1 MLQQCL
7 ITKAYWKT
15 PEQHCYT
22 SLPAVVLWSSFVT
35 HSFLPPWGRNE
46 CVTNEPERTSAW
58 RLLLHLFWLEFCIQ
72 TSWVVEGWVACYSC
86 TGCGMQRLKKN
97 LYGLDEEG
105 WASLSISFPE
115 TVIVILDILS
125 TLFLGGWTP
134 NHVECL
140 IVIVQKRRT
149 GCAKK

>member
-1 MLQQCL
+1 MLHQCL

-46 CVTNEPERTSAW
+46 CVTNESERTSAR

-86 TGCGMQRLKKN
+86 TDCGMQRLKKN
-97 LYGLDEEG
+97 LCGLEEEG

-134 NHVECL
+134 NHVEFL